1 VKDSNKWVPLLV
13 GVGLV
18 LLPVVVRDAYP
29 QHLANVVALNGI
41 LVLSLSLILSHT
53 GLLSLGHATFFAT
66 GAYTTA
72 ILTVT
77 YHWSFWPALVV
88 AIVMCAA
95 LATAVGI
102 PVLRLSAV
110 YLALATIALNGL
122 AVVILNN
129 WDAVTRGSSGIPGI
143 PPPAAFDFTFD
154 TEDRYYYLLL
164 AGLALTFWVV
174 RQLVRSP
181 VGRALI
187 SIREDGLVAQSL
199 GVNITLYRV
208 LSFAIGAAFAGLAGS
223 LQAAYLSLVSP
234 TSFTNDVSLGL
245 LAMVVLGGRTL
256 WAPVVGAAVLTLLP
270 EVARPLADYRLVTYG
285 GVLVLMMIV
294 RPQGLIT
301 PRPRRAAVRSL
312 PSAR

>member
-1 VKDSNKWVPLLV
+1 VALL
-13 GVGLV
+13 
-18 LLPVVVRDAYP
+18 LLPVAVRGAYP

-41 LVLSLSLILSHT
+41 LVLSLSLVLSYT
-53 GLLSLGHATFFAT
+53 GLLSLGHATFFAI
-66 GAYTTA
+66 GAYTVA

-77 YHWSFWPALVV
+77 YHWSFWPALLLAVILCAVV
-88 AIVMCAA
+88 AIV
-95 LATAVGI
+95 VGL

-110 YLALATIALNGL
+110 YLALATIALNEL

-174 RQLVRSP
+174 RQLVYSP

-199 GVNITLYRV
+199 GVNVTQLRV
-208 LSFAIGAAFAGLAGS
+208 FSFAVGAGLAGLAGS

-234 TSFTNDVSLGL
+234 TSFSNEVSLAL

-256 WAPVVGAAVLTLLP
+256 WAPLVGAAVLTLLP
-270 EVARPLADYRLVTYG
+270 EIARPLADYRLVTYG
-285 GVLVLMMIV
+285 LVLVLMMML
-294 RPQGLIT
+294 RPQGLIA
-301 PRPRRAAVRSL
+301 PRRRAARRLVH
-312 PSAR
+312 AQ